1 MRGSADKDG
10 CALPQSSLLASI
22 ASYDRRQ
29 SPQPKYLAFPNAY
42 APPCGAAFAF
52 STPVEALWKQEGEKS
67 FVIKRI
73 AGATEI
79 ISIQTT
85 TCTCAAFIAAIAAW
99 ISA

>member
-1 MRGSADKDG
+1 MWSLALHCSGVGVKPHILTQVGYGG
-10 CALPQSSLLASI
+10 CT
-22 ASYDRRQ
+22 
-29 SPQPKYLAFPNAY
+29 SPQPKNTTRPNTWM
-42 APPCGAAFAF
+42 PPSGAAFAF